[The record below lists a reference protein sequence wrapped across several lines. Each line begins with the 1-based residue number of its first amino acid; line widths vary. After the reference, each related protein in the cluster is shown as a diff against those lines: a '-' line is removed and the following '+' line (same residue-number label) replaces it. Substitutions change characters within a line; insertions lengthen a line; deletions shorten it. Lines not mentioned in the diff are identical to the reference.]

1 MKAPVHWD
9 AALAEDCSCED
20 NKYHP
25 LVDDCQ
31 RCLWRTIRSIQRDAL
46 EAAANK
52 VENFDPSHDEFEAHG
67 ELVDECAKQIRALM
81 PKPEEDG
88 TAPQSAVQG
97 EG

>member
-1 MKAPVHWD
+1 MKTPEEVVEAFDPEPTH
-9 AALAEDCSCED
+9 DCHMYPMGEC
-20 NKYHP
+20 
-25 LVDDCQ
+25 DDC
-31 RCLWRTIRSIQRDAL
+31 WRIFIHRVQRDAL